1 MGSTRRTVLTAKHK
15 AVLWFLGLL
24 ILWEVLQSNAV
35 LEAFLTFGFAGVIP
49 GTNIVLSPNAVIM
62 VTGITLVL
70 ICIAIILGV
79 LLKRPKNR
87 VPANLERVA
96 EAVAVEQAALTPAM
110 PSAAAAVSSSTPH
123 APKPA
128 APGLLMRTWGRV
140 RAIALPVEQQL
151 LRISGVVMAWLDQK
165 MPIVGR
171 VLHRAMQIT
180 WALGVII
187 FVFVRKW
194 TIIASRWTRKYVRLF
209 WQWLVPYMWKFDTWL
224 ELRVRAFTKW
234 ARFKS
239 RQYHSLT
246 IIISMFRQYK
256 KLYSES
262 PIAAFFGSKRQAR
275 QEDEV

>member
-62 VTGITLVL
+62 VTGITLALVF
-70 ICIAIILGV
+70 IAIILGI

-96 EAVAVEQAALTPAM
+96 EAVAIEQAGLTPVI
-110 PSAAAAVSSSTPH
+110 PSVATASVPKH
-123 APKPA
+123 IPKPTT
-128 APGLLMRTWGRV
+128 PGLLMRTWGRL
-140 RAIALPVEQQL
+140 RAAALPVEQQL
-151 LRISGVVMAWLDQK
+151 LHMSGVVMAWLDQK
-165 MPIVGR
+165 MPVVGR
-171 VLHRAMQIT
+171 ALHRALQIT
-180 WALGVII
+180 WALGII
-187 FVFVRKW
+187 MFVFARKG
-194 TIIASRWTRKYVRLF
+194 TIIASRWARKYARLF
-209 WQWLVPYMWKFDTWL
+209 WQWLVPYLWKFDTWL

-246 IIISMFRQYK
+246 IVISMFRQYK

-262 PIAAFFGSKRQAR
+262 PIAAFFGSKRQTPR